1 MAEEAEGK
9 DDEDEEEV
17 STADLTLKF
26 QQDLDSSFQS
36 TVFAAPDRSISGRNL
51 LRGKVIRP
59 FPLKEG
65 GREEIVVTH
74 IESPSKFWVITKK
87 GEHARS
93 KFRFALTNAFFVPT
107 VKASH
112 IINSFCRSGLLDIL
126 RTALTF
132 KHLCI
137 TNYLQFLASPF
148 SLKGQFAIEKKK
160 SALNFGLL

>member
-1 MAEEAEGK
+1 MTTFFTWPVSGGLPSTVAEEAEAK
-9 DDEDEEEV
+9 DDDEDEEEA

-36 TVFAAPDRSISGRNL
+36 TVMAAPDSSISGRNL

-65 GREEIVVTH
+65 GREEIVVTN

-93 KFRFALTNAFFVPT
+93 KFRFALTNALFCAYCKGFAHNQRIVFADPALLMYLAQAYFFT
-107 VKASH
+107 
-112 IINSFCRSGLLDIL
+112 NFC
-126 RTALTF
+126 
-132 KHLCI
+132 
-137 TNYLQFLASPF
+137 
-148 SLKGQFAIEKKK
+148 
-160 SALNFGLL
+160 